1 MGNPRVLFLD
11 EPTTGLDAV
20 HANEVMAAV
29 KALTVGGGGEG
40 SGSDSDDDDDDEGGG
55 GGEGGVAD
63 TNGSSRRRR
72 ASRKRQAPITVCA
85 TIHSPT
91 PFAYSLFDSL
101 VLLIGKEGNEEE
113 EKKSFFKTPPKKKNS
128 FFCPPPQKKN
138 FQLKKRG
145 PRRLLRHHGGRRAHP
160 LLPAGADD
168 ARRGFSP
175 CRWRRRVRAQA
186 IRPPEV

>member
-1 MGNPRVLFLD
+1 MNEKKTRKRQNLKTTNRTRRVNIGVALVGNPRVLFLD

-40 SGSDSDDDDDDEGGG
+40 SGSDSDDNDDDEG

-113 EKKSFFKTPPKKKNS
+113 EKKLFLQNPAKEKKLILLP
-128 FFCPPPQKKN
+128 PPPQKKTFN
-138 FQLKKRG
+138 
-145 PRRLLRHHGGRRAHP
+145 
-160 LLPAGADD
+160 
-168 ARRGFSP
+168 
-175 CRWRRRVRAQA
+175 
-186 IRPPEV
+186 